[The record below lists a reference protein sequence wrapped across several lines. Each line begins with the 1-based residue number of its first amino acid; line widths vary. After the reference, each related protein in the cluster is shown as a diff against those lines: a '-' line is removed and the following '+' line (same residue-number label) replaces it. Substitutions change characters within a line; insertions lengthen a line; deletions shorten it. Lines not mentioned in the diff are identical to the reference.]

1 MTYRT
6 FKLHKNIQEHFAMA
20 LKGSDRWR
28 DIILL
33 SYQTRNAALRPT
45 FKLGDSLFYS
55 MGKMKSY
62 QTRPQKK
69 GKIVDLQESESYL
82 RDISKRP

>member
-33 SYQTRNAALRPT
+33 SYETRNAALRPT

-62 QTRPQKK
+62 QTRPQ
-69 GKIVDLQESESYL
+69 IVDLQESESYL